1 MEKQVYLLEEAFED
15 KKVGNSK
22 LKKKNWMIACLII
35 FIILS
40 IYIISFIKIGG

>member
-1 MEKQVYLLEEAFED
+1 MENKPKE
-15 KKVGNSK
+15 KNNSK
-22 LKKKNWMIACLII
+22 LKKKNWIIAGLII

>member
-1 MEKQVYLLEEAFED
+1 MKNKHEEKN
-15 KKVGNSK
+15 NSK
-22 LKKKNWMIACLII
+22 LKKKNWMIAFLII

>member
-1 MEKQVYLLEEAFED
+1 MKNKQSD
-15 KKVGNSK
+15 K
-22 LKKKNWMIACLII
+22 LRKKNWMIAYLII

>member
-1 MEKQVYLLEEAFED
+1 MKNKYEK
-15 KKVGNSK
+15 KNNSK
-22 LKKKNWMIACLII
+22 LKKKNWMIASLII

>member
-1 MEKQVYLLEEAFED
+1 MKNKHEKKD
-15 KKVGNSK
+15 NSK
-22 LKKKNWMIACLII
+22 LKKKNWMIAGLII

>member
-1 MEKQVYLLEEAFED
+1 MDKNKKDKQ
-15 KKVGNSK
+15 KNK
-22 LKKKNWMIACLII
+22 LRKKNWMIAYLII

>member
-1 MEKQVYLLEEAFED
+1 MKNKKND
-15 KKVGNSK
+15 K
-22 LKKKNWMIACLII
+22 LRKKNWMIAYLII

>member
-1 MEKQVYLLEEAFED
+1 MKNKQREKN
-15 KKVGNSK
+15 NSK

>member
-1 MEKQVYLLEEAFED
+1 MKNKQND
-15 KKVGNSK
+15 K
-22 LKKKNWMIACLII
+22 LRKKNWMIAYLII

>member
-1 MEKQVYLLEEAFED
+1 MDKNKKDKQ
-15 KKVGNSK
+15 KNK
-22 LKKKNWMIACLII
+22 LRKKNWMIAYLVI

>member
-1 MEKQVYLLEEAFED
+1 MNNNKIGTKND
-15 KKVGNSK
+15 KFR
-22 LKKKNWMIACLII
+22 KKNWMIASLII

>member
-1 MEKQVYLLEEAFED
+1 MNNKKID
-15 KKVGNSK
+15 KRNDKFR
-22 LKKKNWMIACLII
+22 KKNWMIACLII

>member
-1 MEKQVYLLEEAFED
+1 MKNKFSN
-15 KKVGNSK
+15 KNNSK

>member
-1 MEKQVYLLEEAFED
+1 MDKNKKDKQ
-15 KKVGNSK
+15 KSK
-22 LKKKNWMIACLII
+22 LRKKNWMIAYLII

>member
-1 MEKQVYLLEEAFED
+1 MKNKQDD
-15 KKVGNSK
+15 K
-22 LKKKNWMIACLII
+22 LRKKNWMIAYLII

>member
-1 MEKQVYLLEEAFED
+1 MDKNKKDKQ
-15 KKVGNSK
+15 KNK
-22 LKKKNWMIACLII
+22 LRKKNWMIACLII

>member
-1 MEKQVYLLEEAFED
+1 MKKKQID
-15 KKVGNSK
+15 SKKDR
-22 LKKKNWMIACLII
+22 LKKKNWMVAYMII

>member
-1 MEKQVYLLEEAFED
+1 MDKNNKDKQ
-15 KKVGNSK
+15 KNK
-22 LKKKNWMIACLII
+22 LRKKNWMIAYLII

>member
-1 MEKQVYLLEEAFED
+1 MKKKQID
-15 KKVGNSK
+15 SQKDK

-40 IYIISFIKIGG
+40 IYIISFIKIGR

>member
-1 MEKQVYLLEEAFED
+1 MKKKQID
-15 KKVGNSK
+15 SQKDK
-22 LKKKNWMIACLII
+22 LKKKNWLIAYLII

>member
-1 MEKQVYLLEEAFED
+1 MNNNKIGTKND
-15 KKVGNSK
+15 K
-22 LKKKNWMIACLII
+22 LRKKNWMIAYLII

>member
-1 MEKQVYLLEEAFED
+1 M
-15 KKVGNSK
+15 KKSVNRKINSK